1 MPKQSFREPN
11 IDYKD
16 SIRAKKQKD
25 VFEIR
30 KKLLKK
36 NLKKRKKQ

>member
-1 MPKQSFREPN
+1 MPKQSFRELN

-16 SIRAKKQKD
+16 SIRVKKQKD
-25 VFEIR
+25 MFEIR

>member
-16 SIRAKKQKD
+16 SIRVKKQKD
-25 VFEIR
+25 IYEIR